1 MVDLTE
7 SVAQNMNVGATHL
20 KDRGFDAL
28 IARLRD
34 KIDHYAK
41 GA

>member
-1 MVDLTE
+1 MCAIC
-7 SVAQNMNVGATHL
+7 SVM

-28 IARLRD
+28 IARIKD

>member
-1 MVDLTE
+1 MGSASLAARKAE
-7 SVAQNMNVGATHL
+7 YSNVMR
-20 KDRGFDAL
+20 DRGFDAL

>member
-1 MVDLTE
+1 MCAIC
-7 SVAQNMNVGATHL
+7 SVM
-20 KDRGFDAL
+20 KDRGVDAL